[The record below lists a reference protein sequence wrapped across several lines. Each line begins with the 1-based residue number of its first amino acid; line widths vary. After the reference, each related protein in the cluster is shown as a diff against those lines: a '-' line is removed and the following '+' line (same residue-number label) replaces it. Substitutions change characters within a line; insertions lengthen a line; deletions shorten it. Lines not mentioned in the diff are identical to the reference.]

1 MFMKFQQYLAEGI
14 RAQDFENA
22 VSKIVSYLQK
32 HIGKLYRYNEIEQF
46 NGSTGSGFGLRYF
59 TEDGRSIR
67 FNWKRADTSS
77 SLESISLWTGKTP
90 HPNYVI
96 TGPEGASLGS
106 ISLASALPA
115 LVKAIKSPSTGK
127 ITIGES
133 KSLTT
138 SDTLSEAVLFED
150 AFDDVKSILASG
162 VFSRYTLSK
171 QGRFQER
178 IFSDIV
184 TKHPDWFDVQTDAA
198 GRQRFTFTGS
208 LNDITREEFGGAGGR
223 QPRGGGYIQ
232 MSSAGNETT
241 TTEGE
246 RRAEQTFRDMPD
258 RVPFEEQ
265 LEDMQT
271 IVGAVVKGASN
282 FAVILGAGGLGKA
295 LPNHYPVLTPT
306 GWTPIGEL
314 LEGDDVIAQDG
325 TTTKVLGVYPQ
336 GILPTMTITF
346 ADGRVVDCS
355 ADHLWEVNIN
365 GKDPVVLDTKTIK
378 QYVDGEIMRLD
389 RRVTVP
395 LFEPTQGVDIDL
407 PIDPYLLGALI
418 GDGHLSKTIT
428 FTNADPDVL
437 DSVRAT
443 LAEGYVL
450 RQSSTYQYDYFIRM
464 ENPTKDGHIYG
475 KALKELGLFDK
486 TSQYKFIPQ
495 IYKDASLSQKQRLIQ
510 GLIDT
515 DGTVEKKGTM
525 QYCTSSPQL
534 AKDVQELVFSIGGKC
549 RIYTR
554 QTHYTKNNERV
565 ECLPTYILTIQY
577 HSIHSLV
584 ACKRKLDRLSD
595 DPQYKDVQLPIISV
609 EWTGIEEECTCIKID
624 HPRALYVTKD
634 YVPTHNTHNV
644 EKTLHSLGLQD
655 GEGYFKNTSSGSPSG
670 LFKTLFINRTGIVVL
685 DDCDTL
691 LNTQEGRNLLKAAL
705 DTKKR
710 RKLVWGKS
718 AHWLFDPADE
728 YEAEAAQEAIDQG
741 LEPEK
746 FPRYYDYEGRV
757 ILISN
762 LTPDQLDPDGALS
775 TRGFVLT
782 LDPTR
787 EEVFSYMQKIL
798 PEIEV
803 EGNLPEDSRIEVLE
817 LIKKQTGDVNI
828 RKLVRGLNMAASG
841 VPNWQRIVQRYC

>member
-1 MFMKFQQYLAEGI
+1 MFMKFQQYLTEGI

-22 VSKIVSYLQK
+22 VSRIVSYLQK

-59 TEDGRSIR
+59 TDDGRSIR

-232 MSSAGNETT
+232 MSSTGNETT

-246 RRAEQTFRDMPD
+246 RRAEQAFRDMPD

-355 ADHLWEVNIN
+355 ADHLWEVTIN

-378 QYVDGEIMRLD
+378 QYVDDNCTVAIPTFSPTHVVDGE
-389 RRVTVP
+389 
-395 LFEPTQGVDIDL
+395 L
-407 PIDPYLLGALI
+407 PIDPYTLGEFLAGDQPAVLASCSGDIDLSNAVSQKRIPNQYKTASLMQKRELLCGLLKLPV
-418 GDGHLSKTIT
+418 DTTTI
-428 FTNADPDVL
+428 NVA
-437 DSVRAT
+437 
-443 LAEGYVL
+443 
-450 RQSSTYQYDYFIRM
+450 
-464 ENPTKDGHIYG
+464 
-475 KALKELGLFDK
+475 LFD
-486 TSQYKFIPQ
+486 IP
-495 IYKDASLSQKQRLIQ
+495 
-510 GLIDT
+510 
-515 DGTVEKKGTM
+515 
-525 QYCTSSPQL
+525 PQL
-534 AKDVQELVFSIGGKC
+534 TADIQELVHSIGGQC
-549 RIYTR
+549 R
-554 QTHYTKNNERV
+554 RV
-565 ECLPTYILTIQY
+565 GGSVGIRSGQY
-577 HSIHSLV
+577 HTIGESLHIRF
-584 ACKRKLDRLSD
+584 ATDSFLE
-595 DPQYKDVQLPIISV
+595 ISTIK
-609 EWTGIEEECTCIKID
+609 WTGISEDCTCIKID

-803 EGNLPEDSRIEVLE
+803 EGELSEESRLEVLE

-828 RKLVRGLNMAASG
+828 RKLVRGLNMASSG